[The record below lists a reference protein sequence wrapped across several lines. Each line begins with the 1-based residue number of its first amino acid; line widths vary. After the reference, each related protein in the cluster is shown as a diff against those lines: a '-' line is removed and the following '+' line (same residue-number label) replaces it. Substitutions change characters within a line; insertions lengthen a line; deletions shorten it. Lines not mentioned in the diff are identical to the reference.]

1 MKGGRVG
8 IVLAGAL
15 AGTLVAAILYSPAL
29 VAPPSAYAQSS
40 CGPSSQP
47 CTWNFSP
54 LGSSGGANVY
64 GAQALGRGGAGVLVA
79 VVDSWVDA
87 SHPALAGRVVDQV
100 DCVGATDSNQNPNP
114 AMCRDHTP
122 GADAC
127 VHGTHVA
134 GTMASSNFGVAPKAS
149 ILAVRVLSA
158 SSNGDCSGST
168 TDVAAGI
175 VYAAQRGA
183 RVINLSIGDVLPG
196 FSQDQNVT
204 AAVQQAAASG
214 SLVVFAAGNSGLPF
228 TDNYGNDALLVAAT
242 GPSGQLSGYSN
253 GGGSVN
259 LAAPGGDDGTG
270 CVGLCFS
277 GNGCTGSTCILSTLP
292 GNAYGLLEG
301 TSMAAP
307 HVSGTA
313 ALLFAENP
321 SRSRDDVIHALEAT
335 AHPISGGG
343 SGLIDAAAALA
354 LEAPAGQGSSP
365 TGHPAN
371 TPATSAGPSRAV
383 GALSSPAGSSSTART
398 SGGSPV
404 GSPTTGEG
412 STTST
417 PSSTAAQTP
426 GSLQFTSP
434 AAPKRSADAAT
445 AIGKSD
451 DAVSI
456 AAAGALAALLLLL
469 SGAGAGVFAL
479 RRRP

>member
-1 MKGGRVG
+1 M
-8 IVLAGAL
+8 
-15 AGTLVAAILYSPAL
+15 
-29 VAPPSAYAQSS
+29 YA
-40 CGPSSQP
+40 
-47 CTWNFSP
+47 
-54 LGSSGGANVY
+54 
-64 GAQALGRGGAGVLVA
+64 AQALGRDGAGVLVA

-87 SHPALAGRVVDQV
+87 SHQALAGRVVDQV
-100 DCVGATDSNQNPNP
+100 DCVGATDANQNPSP
-114 AMCRDHTP
+114 GLCRDHTA

-134 GTMASSNFGVAPKAS
+134 GTIASSNFGVAPRAS
-149 ILAVRVLSA
+149 ILSVRVLSA

-175 VYAAQRGA
+175 LYAAQRGA

-204 AAVQQAAASG
+204 AAVQQAAAAG

-228 TDNYGNDALLVAAT
+228 TDSYGNDALLVAAT

-259 LAAPGGDDGTG
+259 LAAPGGDDGTS

-277 GNGCTGSTCILSTLP
+277 GNGCTESTCILSTLP

-343 SGLIDAAAALA
+343 SGLIDAGAALA
-354 LEAPAGQGSSP
+354 LEAPVGQVSSP
-365 TGHPAN
+365 LGN
-371 TPATSAGPSRAV
+371 TTTSPATSAGSSRALRAV
-383 GALSSPAGSSSTART
+383 SSAGAASSTTRS
-398 SGGSPV
+398 SGGTPA
-404 GSPTTGEG
+404 GSPTTGAG

-417 PSSTAAQTP
+417 PSSTEAPQTL
-426 GSLQFTSP
+426 GASQSSHP
-434 AAPKRSADAAT
+434 ALPRRSADAAT
-445 AIGKSD
+445 MIGKSD

-456 AAAGALAALLLLL
+456 AAAGAFAALLLLL
-469 SGAGAGVFAL
+469 SGTGAGVLAF